1 MTPRYRTLFISGLL
15 VFSASAQ
22 AGLPE
27 EINHYFRQLHPKPM
41 QVSVEIKTP
50 IDRWPACKDPVL
62 QLHAGGR
69 NTGNISLPVL
79 CGKKR
84 TFMQLTVNVTGQYY
98 VATRQIQR
106 GETVQLVDIGTKRG
120 LLHKLPAGAVTD
132 KIALRGAIALRN
144 IDAGQTYV
152 ASMTRK
158 AWAIKAG
165 QSVFVMADGDNFS
178 VKYEGRAINNAAA
191 GTTIR
196 VRLVNGQV
204 VSGEALENGSVK
216 VSL

>member
-1 MTPRYRTLFISGLL
+1 MTFRYRTLFLCGLL
-15 VFSASAQ
+15 VFSDAAQ

-27 EINHYFRQLHPKPM
+27 DISRYFRQLHPKPL

-50 IDRWPACKDPVL
+50 IDRWPACKNPVL
-62 QLHAGGR
+62 QLPAGGR
-69 NTGNISLPVL
+69 NAGNVSLPVL

-84 TFMQLTVNVTGQYY
+84 TFMQLAVNVTGQYY

-132 KIALRGAIALRN
+132 KMALRGAVTLRN

-178 VKYEGRAINNAAA
+178 VKYEGRAINNAATGSA
-191 GTTIR
+191 IR
-196 VRLVNGQV
+196 VRLLNGQV